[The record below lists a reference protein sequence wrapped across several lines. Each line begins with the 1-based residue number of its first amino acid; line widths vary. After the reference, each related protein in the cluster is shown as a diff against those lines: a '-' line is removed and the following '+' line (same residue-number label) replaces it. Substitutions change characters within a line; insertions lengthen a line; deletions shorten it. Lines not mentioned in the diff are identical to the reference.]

1 MTDYIDLEI
10 GLRRDGDNYAVE
22 FRCSQPTK
30 DTDIRSGSSLTRFD
44 FEDLL
49 AVTYEDAEYGRLL
62 TELLLARPEADRRQ
76 SPGTTSGQPP
86 RAVFDVA
93 RGIAQEKNVPMRL
106 RLFIGPNAPELHN
119 LRWETLRDPDDGAP
133 LLTDERVLFS
143 RYLSSLD
150 WSPVRLRRRP
160 GQLRA
165 LVVIANPDLT
175 QYPGLAQ
182 VDVEGELAR
191 AQSSLEDISVT
202 TLASEGTATLRN
214 IIDTLRDGY
223 DVLYLV
229 CHGALIKGEPKLW
242 LEDKNGKPDVAS
254 GSELVA
260 RLKRVP
266 VRPRLV
272 VLASCESAGR
282 GDTARA
288 GKEEAMSRDGG
299 ALAALGPRLA
309 EAGIPAVLAMQG
321 NVTMNTA
328 EEFMPAFF
336 RELRRDGQIDRA
348 MAAARSAVQ
357 DRADWWMP
365 VLFMR
370 LRSGRIWYTP
380 GFTGV
385 QDELEIWAPLLKSVE
400 NEYCTPILGPGL
412 TEPLI
417 GSWGEIARQ
426 WAETYRFPMAHHD
439 REDLSRVAQY
449 LAVHMKKRAL
459 WDEFEEQLCAEL
471 LNRYGKQLLEHYGD
485 NLPKRLHE
493 LTKAVST
500 LRQEDGPTEYYQ
512 VLAELPIPLY
522 ITTDPSNLLEE
533 ALIAAGRGPQRKL
546 SPWND
551 YIVRHQEEK
560 LDHEP
565 SFKYPLVYYLFGRL
579 EEPRSLVLTED
590 DYYDFLIGITK
601 NRKYAPSVVGS
612 KLAENSLLFLG
623 FRIYDRNFRALFRSV
638 MNLEGRSSLG
648 SQDEVANIAAQVEPE
663 EGLIQEPERAR
674 RYLEKYFE
682 KADISI
688 YWGSVEDFIRELQ
701 RRW

>member
-1 MTDYIDLEI
+1 MMEYVDLEI

-22 FRCSQPTK
+22 LRCSQPTR
-30 DTDIRSGSSLTRFD
+30 DTDIRSGSSLTKFD
-44 FEDLL
+44 FEELL
-49 AVTYEDAEYGRLL
+49 ALSHKDAEYGRLL
-62 TELLLARPEADRRQ
+62 TEILFTEPEVDQ
-76 SPGTTSGQPP
+76 SQLPQTTSGQSR
-86 RAVFDVA
+86 RAIFDEA
-93 RGIAQEKNVPMRL
+93 RSIAQDRDVPLRL
-106 RLFIGPNAPELHN
+106 RLFIGPNAAELHN
-119 LRWETLRDPDDGAP
+119 LRWETLRDPDDWAP

-160 GQLRA
+160 GQLRV

-175 QYPGLAQ
+175 GYPHLAQ

-191 AQSSLEDISVT
+191 ARSSLEDISVT
-202 TLASEGTATLRN
+202 PLASEGTATLKN
-214 IIDTLRDGY
+214 IIDNLHDGY

-242 LEDKNGKPDVAS
+242 LEDKDGQPDVVS

-260 RLKRVP
+260 RLKRLP

-272 VLASCESAGR
+272 VLASCQSAGR
-282 GDTARA
+282 GDAARA
-288 GKEEAMSRDGG
+288 GEEQAKSRDEG

-309 EAGIPAVLAMQG
+309 EACIPAVLAMQG
-321 NVTMNTA
+321 NVTMTTV

-357 DRADWWMP
+357 DRPDWWMP

-370 LRSGRIWYTP
+370 LRSGRIWYIP

-385 QDELEIWAPLLKSVE
+385 DDELEIWTPLLRSIE

-417 GSWGEIARQ
+417 GSRGEIARQ
-426 WAETYRFPMAHHD
+426 WAEAYQFPMAHHD
-439 REDLSRVAQY
+439 REDLSQVAQY
-449 LAVHMKKRAL
+449 LAVHMRKRAL
-459 WDEFEEQLCAEL
+459 WDEFEEQLRAEL
-471 LNRYGKQLLEHYGD
+471 LDRYGKELLEHYGD
-485 NLPKRLHE
+485 GVPKRLHE

-500 LRQEDGPTEYYQ
+500 LSQEGGPTEYYQ

-533 ALIAAGRGPQRKL
+533 ALIAAGRDPQRKL

-551 YIVRHQEEK
+551 YIVRHQDET

-565 SFKYPLVYYLFGRL
+565 SFKHPLVYYLFGRL

-590 DYYDFLIGITK
+590 DYYDFLIGVTK
-601 NRKYAPSVVGS
+601 NRKYAPAVVGS

-623 FRIYDRNFRALFRSV
+623 FRIYDRSFRALFRSI
-638 MNLEGRSSLG
+638 MSLEGRGSLG

-682 KADISI
+682 KADINI
-688 YWGSVEDFIRELQ
+688 YWGSVEDFIQELQ
-701 RRW
+701 RRR